1 MNKTDILH
9 KYLNPRILF
18 LFMLV
23 PFMCICPLVLG
34 SITLGFPYPYLEN
47 NQTLK
52 SYDAVFDQIFSTTDS
67 ITPVGKEFSKISTVK
82 QRRGSCT
89 LFSGKA
95 FITNLPQQEISAKF
109 LKRFSD
115 VAATYQSDEKIYAL
129 IRNAEIKIIPID
141 VKEPFSNVDV
151 TLDLRK
157 DFNLSESDMPE
168 IIEVPVEEVV
178 EPIESETSTETPVAE
193 TAVEEEM
200 EPEPI
205 PQDVIYLAYLINTKA
220 FDSLDFRC
228 N

>member
-1 MNKTDILH
+1 MNKTDLLH

-18 LFMLV
+18 LFMLI

-34 SITLGFPYPYLEN
+34 SLTIGFPYPYLEN
-47 NQTLK
+47 NATLK
-52 SYDAVFDQIFSTTDS
+52 SYDMVFEQIFSTTDS
-67 ITPVGKEFSKISTVK
+67 ITPVGKEFSKISTIK

-89 LFSGKA
+89 LFSGNA
-95 FITNLPQQEISAKF
+95 FITNLSQPEISAKF
-109 LKRFSD
+109 LKKFSD
-115 VAATYQSDEKIYAL
+115 VAATYQSDAKLYAL

-141 VKEPFSNVDV
+141 VNEPFSNVDV

-157 DFNLSESDMPE
+157 DFELSESDMPK
-168 IIEVPVEEVV
+168 IIETLIEEAPEPVEE
-178 EPIESETSTETPVAE
+178 ETTDTEIP
-193 TAVEEEM
+193 VEETE
-200 EPEPI
+200 EVKPEPI